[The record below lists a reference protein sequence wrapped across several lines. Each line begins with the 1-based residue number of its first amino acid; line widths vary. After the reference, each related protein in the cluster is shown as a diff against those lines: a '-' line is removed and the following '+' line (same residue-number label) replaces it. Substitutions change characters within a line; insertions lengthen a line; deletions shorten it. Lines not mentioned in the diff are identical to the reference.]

1 MKRTYLQFSAAVMV
15 AACLFACQK
24 DLSGS
29 RSESNPENSSSIS
42 TSNARVASSCGQL
55 RTFTQGGWGANPSGN
70 NPGTYLHANFSGA
83 FGSGLTVGCA
93 PSGYYINLTYA
104 QAVTNLLPTGGKA
117 SALSTNATNPASI
130 KNVLVGQLV
139 ALKLS
144 VGFDAYDAN
153 FGESPVKLG
162 NMIIGSGTFKGYSV
176 SKFLAIAEKV
186 LGGCSTQFTPEQVNE
201 TASAINENFDNGNTN
216 KGFLAC
222 PDGDG
227 DDDGGGD
234 DGGNPPI
241 EQ

>member
-29 RSESNPENSSSIS
+29 RSESNPENSSSVL
-42 TSNARVASSCGQL
+42 TSNARIASTCGQL

-83 FGSGLTVGCA
+83 FADGLTVGCA
-93 PSGYYINLTYA
+93 PSSYYLKLTSA

-117 SALSTNATNPASI
+117 SALAADATNPASI
-130 KNVLVGQLV
+130 KNVLVGQIV

-144 VGFDAYDAN
+144 IGFDKYDAN
-153 FGESPVKLG
+153 FGESTVPLG
-162 NMIIGSGTFKGYSV
+162 KMIIGSGALKGYSV
-176 SKFLAIAEKV
+176 YDFLNIAEEV
-186 LGGCSTQFTPEQVNE
+186 LGGCNKQFTPEQVNE
-201 TASAINENFDNGNTN
+201 TASAINENFDNGNTD
-216 KGFLAC
+216 KGYLIC
-222 PDGDG
+222 PETPG
-227 DDDGGGD
+227 GGGD
-234 DGGNPPI
+234 TPQI

>member
-24 DLSGS
+24 DLSGGK
-29 RSESNPENSSSIS
+29 SESSLEISSS
-42 TSNARVASSCGQL
+42 TSATNARVASSCGQL
-55 RTFTQGGWGANPSGN
+55 RTFTQGGWGASPAGN

-83 FGSGLTVGCA
+83 FGSGLTIGCA
-93 PSGYYINLTYA
+93 PSSYYLKLTSA

-117 SALSTNATNPASI
+117 SALTANAADPASI

-144 VGFDAYDAN
+144 LGFDEYDAN
-153 FGESPVKLG
+153 FGESAVPLG
-162 NMIIGSGTFKGYSV
+162 EMIIGSGAFKGYGV
-176 SKFLAIAEKV
+176 YDFLNIAEEV
-186 LGGCSTQFTPEQVNE
+186 LGGCNKQFTPEQVNE

-216 KGFLAC
+216 KGYLIC
-222 PDGDG
+222 PETRPP
-227 DDDGGGD
+227 GGG
-234 DGGNPPI
+234 GGNPPI